1 MTNSLRKLAKDLK
14 AFAKRCKDFKY
25 TEKALFVFL
34 LCGIAGFADVATT
47 TDQAIQ
53 NKRQE
58 ISTSIGDMR
67 QEFRKVKAENN
78 KLVKNYN
85 LELIQL
91 MEQGDHVVKS
101 PWSSWQYGMN
111 YFYNDWTGTYKGR
124 GDKTPNVKY
133 KRNSEDKFGT
143 YTGGKYG
150 STTLNKK
157 VIEPISAVPVDAAVK
172 PKIPT
177 IKTVGSAE
185 APTIVTPTLNIQV
198 SAVNPSSTMVPSITK
213 PKVSVPPVEM
223 KSVKGFTLVFPN
235 SLDNGTSGRKIY
247 TDRSSNVT
255 VSGTDPYVHDAT
267 SSIHYI
273 SYYQFAGN
281 TVYTSAPA
289 TITMEGNATANNL
302 VTGSNNYYGGGS
314 RFAYV
319 DDVRRAHTTGTH
331 QYGSPSVAST
341 QFTLKNNAI
350 INLTGPAIA
359 GIVNEETSW
368 TDGFTTTTVKNT
380 GSISDEKEELTPNTK
395 YTGKLRKDIASAENH
410 DTDVRVNQQGKTGY
424 KVGIAQTTEESINY
438 TSQTYYELFNGS
450 AAASSIFDNF
460 NTDFVNKVVA
470 NPNIHY
476 DITTLDKKTTL
487 TNGTTLEKSLG
498 QNGVIHFSG
507 DYSTGIQVASVN
519 RPSNSIFNGMDGE
532 GPRSGT
538 YSNADSRSL
547 VRTDNKADGY
557 IQLDGAYSYG
567 MKLAGQALHVT
578 SGDNSA
584 KTDASYVTNNGL
596 ILISGSHDTGITS
609 GYKNDGSMFFTGS
622 NPRGS
627 SAGIAKLKEAKWS
640 SENTIFNNG
649 KIYVGGYNNSGILL
663 ESIFNDKVT
672 NTNTGDITI
681 DQAYNLFNNPNSSI
695 TYSNAVARNNA
706 GIRVQSY
713 ESESNNDKALGN
725 PEGIN
730 KGIINIKNGTDNV
743 GIYVLDEEGT
753 IHDANGKELIGNN
766 TGKIY
771 ITGGD
776 NIGMMA
782 QDKSGTNN
790 FKTIIKNSNLISV
803 AGNGSI
809 GMYTADKDSYAEQ
822 NDGSIKA
829 YKNNIGV
836 VNLGHFDFKKG
847 TISADGINSVG
858 VYSKTATSNTT
869 LGSGTLGDTTLTVTN
884 GGVGLYADD
893 SSTQKLSGLTA
904 NVSGSSTAGSIL
916 FYNLPL
922 TIGGTAGKFDVS
934 NNPGKATIG
943 DHSFTFYTTNN
954 IFASGSSAF
963 ATFLNDWKGA
973 TTGTGLDLTM
983 NTGSSLLLTDVSDAT
998 TGANIIQFSNIVP
1011 PITGSTLNNAISQ
1024 TVATINSNSVP
1035 DYYYVT
1041 LKGADVKVN
1050 EPNYD
1055 LSDIDN
1061 KLNRV
1066 SIYDSDI
1073 TVDSST
1079 TIQDGAAPNVAN
1091 STNLVRQK
1099 YILGVNNGK
1108 TLTNNG
1114 TITLNSTSLA
1124 SNELKVLVAMGK
1136 KAGGTKASEAINN
1149 GTITSKITKGIAI
1162 YASDGAKGTNNL
1174 NKSITMDGNSAF
1186 GMVGS
1191 NANTTNEGD
1200 ITVNGTS
1207 ATGMYSTEDV
1217 ATPPITPTTIAINKG
1232 TITTTGAKNIGMVAK
1247 NSNITNDT
1255 TGIIKLNNSTEN
1267 VGMYSQGPKGTI
1279 TNNGKIEG
1287 IDKTIGIYGNTETK
1301 LGNASSITV
1310 GDSGVGVYSSTGEI
1324 TVNSGAKVQ
1333 LIKGGVTGTAPAD
1346 GATGVF
1352 VENKGSAGSV
1362 NVDVYN
1368 LIEGPLGKKS
1378 YGYYFKNVHSLT
1390 YTNTNGSSPITL
1402 DDGAIFIYSDATG
1415 GSGIENKQDL
1425 TSAGN
1430 GVIGIY
1436 QEGGTIN
1443 NDGKLLFNTGTKNTA
1458 IYTKTGTATNR
1469 LAGTIEVGATNFGMV
1484 TKTGNL
1490 INDGTIKI
1498 TASKGTGIYSESTN
1512 TNAVTNNNLIT
1523 ATGVTDA
1530 VGIYGKTVTN
1540 ETNGTITMGD
1550 DSIGIYSNGGDVK
1563 NFGNLT
1569 VGANKSIGV
1578 LTVGTGQT
1586 VSFDGNITIGN
1597 DSFGLVNQGSGNH
1610 IISIASNTTLGTDSV
1625 FIYQNDST
1633 GRVENYTTL
1642 ISSGDRNYGLYGNGT
1657 LINDGVINFSTGNGN
1672 VGMYATT
1679 GGIGQNYGNIK
1690 VGPSNTAT
1698 KEYGVGMATGY
1709 YDDNPASPTYGQT
1722 SNQGTIENYGTI
1734 EVSQPNSIGMYAVGT
1749 GSKAVNYNT
1758 IDLSGDNTIGMYIDR
1773 GATGINWGT
1782 IKTTVNGL
1790 KSVKG
1795 IYVANGSYIKNYGTI
1810 AISAT
1815 DLKSAGIW
1823 TDSSSYP
1830 NVEDTAT
1837 GLNPLPGGTNQT
1849 GTSTPALKVVTPDDM
1864 KEMGGTTIKVPPRM
1878 TPATVTDA
1886 QGNVIPIIKVD
1897 TDIPTA
1903 APTTA
1908 IVTAPSGITSINLAT
1923 SNFLNF
1929 PSASE
1934 ASSLGMYV
1942 DTSGV
1947 NYTNPIQGLSNL
1959 TGLTDINLFF
1969 GTEASRYTTARAIE
1983 VGDNIL
1989 KPYNDAL
1996 SGVVTAGTTLNVTA
2010 ASLTWMAQPTK
2021 NAATGLLDKV
2031 YLVKVPYTMFANKND
2046 TQTFNF
2052 LTGLEQKYGQEGLG
2066 TREKAAFDKISNLSG
2081 GKGHILAQAFDEMKG
2096 HQYSNIQQRMFET
2109 GSVLSK
2115 EFDYLQDEWR
2125 NPSKNS
2131 NKIKV
2136 FGQRGEFKTDTA
2148 GVVDYTNNAYGVAYV
2163 HENEKIKL
2171 GNKSG
2176 WYAGSVYNKFKFKD
2190 IGKSQEE
2197 QTMIKAGVF
2206 KTMSPKKDYNG
2217 SLTWKIAGEAFA
2229 GRGDM
2234 KRRYWIVDE
2243 VFEAK
2248 GKYTTYG
2255 IALKNEIGKEF
2266 RTSENTSI
2274 RPYGALNLEYG
2285 KYSDFRETGPMALK
2299 VKGNDYFSAKP
2310 EAGISFNYK
2319 QDLGVRSKLTAS
2331 LTAAYENELG
2341 ELYDVQNKAKLKG
2354 TKAPYYKLRGDKEN
2368 HRGNGKFDLN
2378 FGWDNTRFGVTVN
2391 AGYDTTGENFR
2402 GGIGFRAI
2410 Y

>member
-58 ISTSIGDMR
+58 ISTSIGDIR
-67 QEFRKVKAENN
+67 QEFKKVKTENN

-198 SAVNPSSTMVPSITK
+198 SAVNPSSTTVPSIT
-213 PKVSVPPVEM
+213 PPNVNIPSVIMKPVE
-223 KSVKGFTLVFPN
+223 GFTLVFPN
-235 SLDNGTSGRKIY
+235 SGSFSNTYNVNTSQSVNV
-247 TDRSSNVT
+247 SSGSKGVAGA
-255 VSGTDPYVHDAT
+255 SP
-267 SSIHYI
+267 IQYI
-273 SYYQFAGN
+273 SHYYFYG
-281 TVYTSAPA
+281 SAA
-289 TITMEGNATANNL
+289 SKSTGDTTITMTGVANGNNTYTDPSGNKKF
-302 VTGSNNYYGGGS
+302 YGGGS

-319 DDVRRAHTTGTH
+319 DDVRNAD
-331 QYGSPSVAST
+331 GSKRQTSPGNGNRVT
-341 QFTLKNNAI
+341 FTLLNNAD

-359 GIVNEETSW
+359 GIVNEETSY
-368 TDGFTTTTVKNT
+368 TDGDTTTNITNS
-380 GSISDEKEELTPNTK
+380 GSINDERENLTPGDS
-395 YTGKLRKDIASAENH
+395 YTGRLRADIDHAELS
-410 DTDVRVNQQGKTGY
+410 DKTITVNSKGKAGY
-424 KVGIAQTTEESINY
+424 KVGIAQTTEETIDYNAG
-438 TSQTYYELFNGS
+438 TYYELFNGS
-450 AAASSIFDNF
+450 NGGSSTFFDAFDTYLRNAINNVNNAPNF
-460 NTDFVNKVVA
+460 SVATSGKNT
-470 NPNIHY
+470 NIAGSTFSS
-476 DITTLDKKTTL
+476 D
-487 TNGTTLEKSLG
+487 
-498 QNGVIHFSG
+498 GVIHFSG
-507 DYSTGIQVASVN
+507 DYSTGIQVASAL
-519 RPSNSIFNGMDGE
+519 I
-532 GPRSGT
+532 PRAFEVSPT
-538 YSNADSRSL
+538 LYSNTDSRSL
-547 VRTDNKADGY
+547 VRADNKENGY
-557 IQLDGAYSYG
+557 IQLDGSHSYG
-567 MKLAGQALHVT
+567 MKLAGVAIHVNDSDYSQKNAST
-578 SGDNSA
+578 
-584 KTDASYVTNNGL
+584 TLASYMANNGL
-596 ILISGSHDTGITS
+596 ILISGSYDTA
-609 GYKNDGSMFFTGS
+609 KN
-622 NPRGS
+622 GS
-627 SAGIAKLKEAKWS
+627 SAGMVKLKEAKWDS
-640 SENTIFNNG
+640 LKTIFNNG
-649 KIYVGGYNNSGILL
+649 KIYVAGNNNSGILL
-663 ESIFNDKVT
+663 ESIYKDTVT
-672 NTNTGDITI
+672 NNGTITV
-681 DQAYNLFNNPNSSI
+681 DKAYNLFNNLDN
-695 TYSNAVARNNA
+695 TVYSNAVATSNA
-706 GIRVQSY
+706 GIRIQSFATT
-713 ESESNNDKALGN
+713 DAATGN
-725 PEGIN
+725 LVGVN
-730 KGIINIKNGTDNV
+730 KGTINLNNGSGNV
-743 GIYVLDEEGT
+743 GIYALDVENATNNIMGT
-753 IHDANGKELIGNN
+753 NHYEILGEN
-766 TGKIY
+766 TTRGI
-771 ITGGD
+771 INVAGT
-776 NIGMMA
+776 NVGMMA
-782 QDKSGTNN
+782 QDKSGTVTNY
-790 FKTIIKNSNLISV
+790 KTIIRNSGRINVNGTNSV
-803 AGNGSI
+803 

-822 NDGSIKA
+822 LNGAVITAKS
-829 YKNNIGV
+829 KNVGV
-836 VNLGHFDFKKG
+836 VNNGKFNFATG
-847 TISADGINSVG
+847 GIINANGESSVG
-858 VYSKTATSNTT
+858 VYSANGTDSTTT
-869 LGSGTLGDTTLTVTN
+869 LSGTLNVSN
-884 GGVGLYADD
+884 GGVGLYANEG
-893 SSTQKLSGLTA
+893 STQKLIGLTA
-904 NVSGSSTAGSIL
+904 DVSGTASAGSIL
-916 FYNLPL
+916 FYNLPK
-922 TIGGTAGKFDVS
+922 TGTNKGFFDLS
-934 NNPGKATIG
+934 DTNPGTATIG
-943 DHSFTFYTTNN
+943 ANSFAFYTKEN
-954 IFASGSSAF
+954 IFTSPTAI
-963 ATFLNDWKGA
+963 ATFLNDWKNPV
-973 TTGTGLDLTM
+973 TGTGNGIALTM
-983 NTGSSLLLTDVSDAT
+983 NTGSSLLLADVSSALSQDVAFTNITSPVVSGVLKNQNNEKVATVSGSDYRYLTIKGANVKIDENIDLSDAT
-998 TGANIIQFSNIVP
+998 
-1011 PITGSTLNNAISQ
+1011 
-1024 TVATINSNSVP
+1024 
-1035 DYYYVT
+1035 
-1041 LKGADVKVN
+1041 
-1050 EPNYD
+1050 
-1055 LSDIDN
+1055 N
-1061 KLNRV
+1061 KLNKV
-1066 SIYDSDI
+1066 AIYDSNI
-1073 TVDSST
+1073 TVDT
-1079 TIQDGAAPNVAN
+1079 GKTIQDGTTPNVSV
-1091 STNLVRQK
+1091 STNLIGQG
-1099 YILGVNNGK
+1099 YILGVNNGR
-1108 TLTNNG
+1108 TLTNKG
-1114 TITLNSTSLA
+1114 TIKLNSITPNA
-1124 SNELKVLVAMGK
+1124 LKVLVAVGK
-1136 KAGGTKASEAINN
+1136 NATGTVSEAVND
-1149 GTITSKITKGIAI
+1149 GTITSKITEGIAI
-1162 YASDGAKGTNNL
+1162 YASDGAKGTNNSG
-1174 NKSITMDGNSAF
+1174 KSITMDGDSAF

-1191 NANTTNEGD
+1191 NADTTNEGD

-1217 ATPPITPTTIAINKG
+1217 ATPPITPTTIAINRG

-1247 NSNITNDT
+1247 DSNITNDTT

-1267 VGMYSQGPKGTI
+1267 VGMYSEGTKGTI

-1287 IDKTIGIYGNTETK
+1287 IDKTIGIYGNTKTV

-1310 GDSGVGVYSSTGEI
+1310 GDSGVGVYSSTGDI

-1352 VENKGSAGSV
+1352 VENNKTSAPTV
-1362 NVDVYN
+1362 TLDAKD
-1368 LIEGPLGKKS
+1368 LIQGGLGKKS
-1378 YGYYFKNVHSLT
+1378 YGYYFKGVNNLD
-1390 YTNTNGSSPITL
+1390 YKNTNGSSPITL

-1415 GSGIENKQDL
+1415 GNGIENKQDL

-1436 QEGGTIN
+1436 QEGGIIN

-1458 IYTKTGTATNR
+1458 IYTKSGTATNR
-1469 LAGTIEVGATNFGMV
+1469 SAGTIEVGATNFGMV

-1490 INDGTIKI
+1490 INNGTIKI

-1795 IYVANGSYIKNYGTI
+1795 IYVANGSYVKNYGTI

-1996 SGVVTAGTTLNVTA
+1996 SGVVTAGTTLNVTS

-2081 GKGHILAQAFDEMKG
+2081 GEGHILAQAFDEMKG
-2096 HQYSNIQQRMFET
+2096 HQYSNIQQRTKET
-2109 GSVLSK
+2109 GDILSQ
-2115 EFDYLQDEWR
+2115 EVNYLQDEWR
-2125 NPSKNS
+2125 NPTKDN
-2131 NKIKV
+2131 NKIKM
-2136 FGQRGEFKTDTA
+2136 FGHRGEYNTDTA
-2148 GVVDYTNNAYGVAYV
+2148 GVVDYTDNAYGVAYV
-2163 HENEKIKL
+2163 HENETVKL
-2171 GNKSG
+2171 GRKSG
-2176 WYAGSVYNKFKFKD
+2176 WYAGAVTNRFEFKD
-2190 IGKSQEE
+2190 LGKSKET
-2197 QTMIKAGVF
+2197 QTMIKAGLF
-2206 KTMSPKKDYNG
+2206 KTVSPYNDHNG
-2217 SLTWKIAGEAFA
+2217 SLTWTIAGEAFA
-2229 GRGDM
+2229 GVNNM
-2234 KRRYWIVDE
+2234 TRRYWIVDDT
-2243 VFEAK
+2243 FEAK
-2248 GKYTTYG
+2248 SDYTTYG
-2255 IALKNEIGKEF
+2255 VALKNEIGKDF
-2266 RTSENTSI
+2266 RTSERTSI

-2285 KYSDFRETGPMALK
+2285 RYSNIKEDGPMALE
-2299 VKGNDYFSAKP
+2299 VKGNDYFSIQP
-2310 EAGISFNYK
+2310 ELGVAFNYS
-2319 QDLGVRSKLTAS
+2319 QPVGVKSHFKAS
-2331 LTAAYENELG
+2331 LTAAYTNELG
-2341 ELYDVQNKAKLKG
+2341 EVNDVRNKARLKG
-2354 TKAPYYKLRGDKEN
+2354 TTADYYELRGDKED
-2368 HRGNGKFDLN
+2368 RKGNGKFDLN
-2378 FGWDNTRFGVTVN
+2378 IGFDNTRFGVTVN
-2391 AGYDTTGENFR
+2391 AGYDTKGENIR

>member
-58 ISTSIGDMR
+58 ISTSIGDIR
-67 QEFRKVKAENN
+67 QEFKKVKTENN

-185 APTIVTPTLNIQV
+185 APTIVTPSLNIQV
-198 SAVNPSSTMVPSITK
+198 SAVNPSSTEVPSIT
-213 PKVSVPPVEM
+213 PPSVTIPTVNM
-223 KSVKGFTLVFPN
+223 QSITGFTLVFPN
-235 SLDNGTSGRKIY
+235 SGDILPVKHQINGSYDVSVNNSRRYLSAESDN
-247 TDRSSNVT
+247 
-255 VSGTDPYVHDAT
+255 A
-267 SSIHYI
+267 
-273 SYYQFAGN
+273 
-281 TVYTSAPA
+281 APA
-289 TITMEGNATANNL
+289 IIEYSMFHEFGGNYSPISKDETITMSGVTEADNTYTDGSGNKMFY
-302 VTGSNNYYGGGS
+302 SGGS

-319 DDVRRAHTTGTH
+319 DDVRN
-331 QYGSPSVAST
+331 SKPNIK
-341 QFTLKNNAI
+341 FTLKNNAI
-350 INLTGPAIA
+350 IKLVGPAIA
-359 GIVNEETSW
+359 GIVNEETSY
-368 TDGFTTTTVKNT
+368 TDGKVTTNITNT
-380 GSISDEKEELTPNTK
+380 GSISDESERLNTGDT
-395 YTGKLRKDIASAENH
+395 YRGTLREDIDHAESSETSVTVDSH
-410 DTDVRVNQQGKTGY
+410 GKTGY
-424 KVGIAQTTEESINY
+424 KVGLAQTTEESVDH
-438 TSQTYYELFNGS
+438 SRGVYYELFNGDND
-450 AAASSIFDNF
+450 SSTLFNNF
-460 NTDFVNKVVA
+460 NTILGGVVNSPTLSSIKTGERDT
-470 NPNIHY
+470 
-476 DITTLDKKTTL
+476 DIS
-487 TNGTTLEKSLG
+487 GTSVSQE
-498 QNGVIHFSG
+498 GVIHFSG
-507 DYSTGIQVASVN
+507 QRSTGIQVASALRRGN
-519 RPSNSIFNGMDGE
+519 PLKTE
-532 GPRSGT
+532 
-538 YSNADSRSL
+538 RSL
-547 VRTDNKADGY
+547 VRAANKGNGY

-567 MKLAGQALHVT
+567 LKLE
-578 SGDNSA
+578 GDPLYVDSNDYAA
-584 KTDASYVTNNGL
+584 KTASYMANNGL
-596 ILISGSHDTGITS
+596 ILISGSHDDSKI
-609 GYKNDGSMFFTGS
+609 
-622 NPRGS
+622 GS
-627 SAGIAKLKEAKWS
+627 SAGIAKLQKAKWS
-640 SENTIFNNG
+640 SEKTIFNNG
-649 KIYVGGYNNSGILL
+649 KIYVAGNNNSGILL
-663 ESIFNDKVT
+663 ESIYKDTVT
-672 NTNTGDITI
+672 NNGDITI
-681 DQAYNLFNNPNSSI
+681 DRAYNLFDKRDHSYAHAYATS
-695 TYSNAVARNNA
+695 NA
-706 GIRVQSY
+706 GIRIQSFKTADLATGDLVGV
-713 ESESNNDKALGN
+713 NNRT
-725 PEGIN
+725 IN
-730 KGIINIKNGTDNV
+730 LNNGSGNV
-743 GIYVLDEEGT
+743 GIYALDVVNTDNIVGINNYKILGENASGGT
-753 IHDANGKELIGNN
+753 INV
-766 TGKIY
+766 
-771 ITGGD
+771 GGT
-776 NIGMMA
+776 NVGMMA
-782 QDKSGTNN
+782 EDKSGTVTNY
-790 FKTIIKNSNLISV
+790 KTIIRNNGKINVNGTSSV
-803 AGNGSI
+803 

-822 NDGSIKA
+822 LNGAVITAKS
-829 YKNNIGV
+829 KNVGV
-836 VNLGHFDFKKG
+836 VNNGKFNFATG
-847 TISADGINSVG
+847 GIINADGESSVG
-858 VYSKTATSNTT
+858 VYSANGTDSTTT
-869 LGSGTLGDTTLTVTN
+869 LSGTLNVLN
-884 GGVGLYADD
+884 GGVGLYANEG
-893 SSTQKLSGLTA
+893 STQKLIGLTA
-904 NVSGSSTAGSIL
+904 DVSGTASAGSIL
-916 FYNLPL
+916 FYNLPK
-922 TIGGTAGKFDVS
+922 TGTNKGFFDLS
-934 NNPGKATIG
+934 DTNPGTATIG
-943 DHSFTFYTTNN
+943 ANSFAFYTTNN
-954 IFASGSSAF
+954 IFASGSNAF
-963 ATFLNDWKGA
+963 ATFLNDWKGT

-983 NTGSSLLLTDVSDAT
+983 KTGSSLLLTDVSTAT
-998 TGANIIQFSNIVP
+998 GTGRTIQFTHITP
-1011 PITGSTLNNAISQ
+1011 PIAPGTSTLKNAQSTPE
-1024 TVATINSNSVP
+1024 TVATLNSASG
-1035 DYYYVT
+1035 DYFYVT
-1041 LKGADVKVN
+1041 LKGADVKID
-1050 EPNYD
+1050 EDID
-1055 LSDIDN
+1055 LSVGTN
-1061 KLNRV
+1061 KLNKV

-1073 TVDSST
+1073 TVENGK
-1079 TIQDGAAPNVAN
+1079 TIQDGTSPNVSA
-1091 STNLVRQK
+1091 SGNLISQG
-1099 YILGVNNGK
+1099 YILGVNNGR

-1114 TITLNSTSLA
+1114 TITLNSTTPD
-1124 SNELKVLVAMGK
+1124 EIKVLVAMGK

-1149 GTITSKITKGIAI
+1149 GTITSKINKGIAI
-1162 YASDGAKGTNNL
+1162 YASDGAEGTNNSG
-1174 NKSITMDGNSAF
+1174 KSITMDGDSAF

-1191 NANTTNEGD
+1191 NANTTNEGN

-1217 ATPPITPTTIAINKG
+1217 ATPPITPTTIAINRG

-1247 NSNITNDT
+1247 DSNITNDTT

-1267 VGMYSQGPKGTI
+1267 VGMYSEGTKGTI

-1287 IDKTIGIYGNTETK
+1287 IDKTIGIYGNTKTE
-1301 LGNASSITV
+1301 LGTASSITV
-1310 GDSGVGVYSSTGEI
+1310 GDSGVGVYSSTGDI
-1324 TVNSGAKVQ
+1324 TVNLGAKVQ

-1352 VENKGSAGSV
+1352 VENNKTSAPTV
-1362 NVDVYN
+1362 TLDAKN
-1368 LIEGPLGKKS
+1368 LVQGGLGKKS
-1378 YGYYFKNVHSLT
+1378 YGYYFKGVNNLD
-1390 YTNTNGSSPITL
+1390 YKNTNGSSPITL
-1402 DDGAIFIYSDATG
+1402 DDGAIFIYSDAIG
-1415 GSGIENKQDL
+1415 GNGIENKQDL

-1490 INDGTIKI
+1490 INNGTIKI

-1540 ETNGTITMGD
+1540 NASGKITMGD
-1550 DSIGIYSNGGDVK
+1550 DSIAIYSNGGDVTS
-1563 NFGNLT
+1563 NGDIT
-1569 VGANKSIGV
+1569 VGTNKSIGI
-1578 LTVGTGQT
+1578 LTVGTNQT
-1586 VSFDGNITIGN
+1586 ATLNGNVTIGN
-1597 DSFGLVNQGSGNH
+1597 DSFGLVNTGINNT
-1610 IISIASNTTLGTDSV
+1610 IISNASNTTLGTDAV
-1625 FIYQNDST
+1625 FIYQNDNAGHVSNLT
-1633 GRVENYTTL
+1633 PLT
-1642 ISSGDRNYGLYGNGT
+1642 SAGDRNYGLYGNGT

-1672 VGMYATT
+1672 VGIYST
-1679 GGIGQNYGNIK
+1679 GGIAKNNNLIK

-1709 YDDNPASPTYGQT
+1709 YDDNSASPTYGQT

-1734 EVSQPNSIGMYAVGT
+1734 EVRQPNSIGMYAVGT

-1795 IYVANGSYIKNYGTI
+1795 IYVANGSYVKNYGTI

-1830 NVEDTAT
+1830 NVEDNAT

-1996 SGVVTAGTTLNVTA
+1996 SGVVTAGTTLNVTS

-2031 YLVKVPYTMFANKND
+2031 YLVKIPYTMFANKND

-2066 TREKAAFDKISNLSG
+2066 TREKAVFDKISNLSG
-2081 GKGHILAQAFDEMKG
+2081 GEGHILAQAFDEMKG
-2096 HQYSNIQQRMFET
+2096 HQYSNIQQRTKET
-2109 GSVLSK
+2109 GDILSQ
-2115 EFDYLQDEWR
+2115 EFNYLQDEWR
-2125 NPSKNS
+2125 NPTKDN
-2131 NKIKV
+2131 NKIKM
-2136 FGQRGEFKTDTA
+2136 FGHRGEYNTDTA
-2148 GVVDYTNNAYGVAYV
+2148 GVVDYTDNAYGVAYV
-2163 HENEKIKL
+2163 HENETVKL
-2171 GNKSG
+2171 GRKSG
-2176 WYAGSVYNKFKFKD
+2176 WYAGAVTNRFEFKD
-2190 IGKSQEE
+2190 LGKSKET
-2197 QTMIKAGVF
+2197 QTMIKAGLF
-2206 KTMSPKKDYNG
+2206 KTVSPYNDHNG
-2217 SLTWKIAGEAFA
+2217 SLTWTIAGEAFA
-2229 GRGDM
+2229 GVNNM
-2234 KRRYWIVDE
+2234 TRRYWIVDDT
-2243 VFEAK
+2243 FEAK
-2248 GKYTTYG
+2248 SDYTTYG
-2255 IALKNEIGKEF
+2255 VALKNEIGKDF
-2266 RTSENTSI
+2266 RTSERTSI

-2285 KYSDFRETGPMALK
+2285 RYSNIKEDGPMALE
-2299 VKGNDYFSAKP
+2299 VKGNDYFSVQP
-2310 EAGISFNYK
+2310 ELGVAFNYS
-2319 QDLGVRSKLTAS
+2319 QPVGVKSHFKAS
-2331 LTAAYENELG
+2331 LTAAYTNELG
-2341 ELYDVQNKAKLKG
+2341 EVNDVRNKARLKG
-2354 TKAPYYKLRGDKEN
+2354 TTADYYELRGDKED
-2368 HRGNGKFDLN
+2368 RKGNGKFDLN
-2378 FGWDNTRFGVTVN
+2378 IGFDNTRFGVTVN
-2391 AGYDTTGENFR
+2391 AGYDTKGENIR

>member
-58 ISTSIGDMR
+58 ISTSIGDIR

-198 SAVNPSSTMVPSITK
+198 SAVNPSSTTVPSITP
-213 PKVSVPPVEM
+213 PKVNIPSVSMNPV
-223 KSVKGFTLVFPN
+223 SGFTLVFPN
-235 SLDNGTSGRKIY
+235 SGELSTKHGTNENKTVSIDNATRQDY
-247 TDRSSNVT
+247 NTRNSSNI
-255 VSGTDPYVHDAT
+255 GAN
-267 SSIHYI
+267 YI
-273 SYYQFAGN
+273 SYYQIAGN
-281 TVYTSAPA
+281 GFTSQKTPVKVIMIGSKEADN
-289 TITMEGNATANNL
+289 ISG
-302 VTGSNNYYGGGS
+302 TGTYYGGGS

-319 DDVRRAHTTGTH
+319 DDVRRDTTKI
-331 QYGSPSVAST
+331 SSLK
-341 QFTLKNNAI
+341 FTLENQANISLK
-350 INLTGPAIA
+350 GPAIA
-359 GIVNEETSW
+359 GIVNEETSY
-368 TDGFTTTTVKNT
+368 TDGNIVTNITNMGSINDDTESLT
-380 GSISDEKEELTPNTK
+380 GS
-395 YTGKLRKDIASAENH
+395 YTGNLRNSIGDNAGTPTPITANNYNKI
-410 DTDVRVNQQGKTGY
+410 GY
-424 KVGIAQTTEESINY
+424 KVGIAQTTEETINHISG
-438 TSQTYYELFNGS
+438 TSYELFNGS
-450 AAASSIFDNF
+450 EAGTSTFI
-460 NTDFVNKVVA
+460 TDFDTKLQAAIIAKPNSHFSVN
-470 NPNIHY
+470 
-476 DITTLDKKTTL
+476 TLGKNTAIDG
-487 TNGTTLEKSLG
+487 NNAAQSG
-498 QNGVIHFSG
+498 GVIHFSG
-507 DYSTGIQVASVN
+507 DYSTGIQVASAKIPVV
-519 RPSNSIFNGMDGE
+519 SNSW
-532 GPRSGT
+532 PAGT
-538 YSNADSRSL
+538 PTTWSDNNSRSL
-547 VRTDNKADGY
+547 VRADNKADGY
-557 IQLDGAYSYG
+557 MQLDGAYSYG
-567 MKLAGQALHVT
+567 MKLAGVALYVQ
-578 SGDNSA
+578 DNDWDFK
-584 KTDASYVTNNGL
+584 KTQTTVGNIDSYMANNGL
-596 ILISGSHDTGITS
+596 ILISGSYDTAKS
-609 GYKNDGSMFFTGS
+609 
-622 NPRGS
+622 GS
-627 SAGIAKLKEAKWS
+627 SAGMVKLKEAKWDS
-640 SENTIFNNG
+640 LKTIFNNG
-649 KIYVGGYNNSGILL
+649 KIYVAGNNNSGILL
-663 ESIFNDKVT
+663 ESIYKDTVT
-672 NTNTGDITI
+672 NNGTITV
-681 DQAYNLFNNPNSSI
+681 DKAYNLFNNPNN
-695 TYSNAVARNNA
+695 TVNYSNAVATSNA
-706 GIRVQSY
+706 GIRIQSF
-713 ESESNNDKALGN
+713 ETTDTATGN
-725 PEGIN
+725 LVGVN
-730 KGIINIKNGTDNV
+730 KGIINLNNGSGNV
-743 GIYVLDEEGT
+743 GIYALDEENTHDIVGTNNYEILGENASGGT
-753 IHDANGKELIGNN
+753 INVSGTNV
-766 TGKIY
+766 
-771 ITGGD
+771 
-776 NIGMMA
+776 GMMA
-782 QDKSGTNN
+782 EDKSGTVTN
-790 FKTIIKNSNLISV
+790 FKTVIKNSGNINVSGSGSV
-803 AGNGSI
+803 
-809 GMYTADKDSYAEQ
+809 GMFTANKDSFAEQ
-822 NDGSIKA
+822 NGGTITA
-829 YKNNIGV
+829 YSG
-836 VNLGHFDFKKG
+836 NLGVINKGVFNFNGG
-847 TISADGINSVG
+847 TITANGASAVG
-858 VYSKTATSNTT
+858 VYSANGTNSTTTIGNGTS
-869 LGSGTLGDTTLTVTN
+869 GSTKLKVKN
-884 GGVGLYADD
+884 GGVGLYADAG
-893 SSTQKLSGLTA
+893 STQTLKEMDA
-904 NVSGSSTAGSIL
+904 EVEGSDEAGSIL
-916 FYNLPL
+916 FYNLPSQ
-922 TIGGTAGKFDVS
+922 TGVNKGKFDVS
-934 NNPGKATIG
+934 NNPGKALLK
-943 DHSFTFYTTNN
+943 DHSFAFYTTNN
-954 IFASGSSAF
+954 IFTSGSNAF
-963 ATFLNDWKGA
+963 ATFLNDWKGT

-983 NTGSSLLLTDVSDAT
+983 QTGSSLLLTDVSNAT
-998 TGANIIQFSNIVP
+998 GGNTIQFSDIVP
-1011 PITGSTLNNAISQ
+1011 PITGSTLKNAAPTGDQ
-1024 TVATINSNSVP
+1024 TVATISGVP

-1055 LSDIDN
+1055 LSDINN

-1079 TIQDGAAPNVAN
+1079 TIQDGTTPNVEN

-1108 TLTNNG
+1108 KLTNNG
-1114 TITLNSTSLA
+1114 TITLNSTSSA
-1124 SNELKVLVAMGK
+1124 SDELKVLVAMGK
-1136 KAGGTKASEAINN
+1136 EAGGTTASKAIND
-1149 GTITSKITKGIAI
+1149 GTITSKIKKGIAI
-1162 YASDGAKGTNNL
+1162 YASDGAEGTNKS
-1174 NKSITMDGNSAF
+1174 NKSITMDGDSAF

-1191 NANTTNEGD
+1191 NADTTNEGN
-1200 ITVNGTS
+1200 ITVNGKS
-1207 ATGMYSTEDV
+1207 ATGMYSTEPSTV
-1217 ATPPITPTTIAINKG
+1217 TNPAKIAINRG
-1232 TITTTGAKNIGMVAK
+1232 TITTTGDKNIGMVAK

-1255 TGIIKLNNSTEN
+1255 NGTIKLNNSTEN
-1267 VGMYSQGPKGTI
+1267 VGMYSEEGTKGTI

-1287 IDKTIGIYGNTETK
+1287 IDKTIGIYGNTDTV
-1301 LGNASSITV
+1301 LGIASSITV

-1324 TVNSGAKVQ
+1324 TVNSGAKIK
-1333 LIKGGVTGTAPAD
+1333 LLKGGTGTTPAD

-1362 NVDVYN
+1362 NINVHN

-1378 YGYYFKNVHSLT
+1378 YGYYFKGVHNLD

-1415 GSGIENKQDL
+1415 GNGIENKQDL

-1458 IYTKTGTATNR
+1458 IYTKAGTAINR
-1469 LAGTIEVGATNFGMV
+1469 SAGTIEVGATNFGMV

-1490 INDGTIKI
+1490 INNGTIKI

-2031 YLVKVPYTMFANKND
+2031 YLVKIPYTMFANKND

-2081 GKGHILAQAFDEMKG
+2081 GEGHILAQAFDEMKG
-2096 HQYSNIQQRMFET
+2096 HQYSNIQQRTKET
-2109 GSVLSK
+2109 GDILSQ
-2115 EFDYLQDEWR
+2115 EFNYLQDEWR
-2125 NPSKNS
+2125 NPTKDN
-2131 NKIKV
+2131 NKIKM
-2136 FGQRGEFKTDTA
+2136 FGHRGEYNTDTA
-2148 GVVDYTNNAYGVAYV
+2148 GVVDYTDNAYGVAYV
-2163 HENEKIKL
+2163 HENETVKL
-2171 GNKSG
+2171 GRKSG
-2176 WYAGSVYNKFKFKD
+2176 WYAGAVTNRFEFKD
-2190 IGKSQEE
+2190 LGKSRET
-2197 QTMIKAGVF
+2197 QTMIKAGLF
-2206 KTMSPKKDYNG
+2206 KTVSPYNDHNG
-2217 SLTWKIAGEAFA
+2217 SLTWTIAGEAFA
-2229 GRGDM
+2229 GVNNM
-2234 KRRYWIVDE
+2234 TRRYWIVDDT
-2243 VFEAK
+2243 FEAK
-2248 GKYTTYG
+2248 SDYATYG
-2255 IALKNEIGKEF
+2255 VALKNEIGKDF
-2266 RTSENTSI
+2266 RTSERTSI

-2285 KYSDFRETGPMALK
+2285 RYSNIKEDGPMALE
-2299 VKGNDYFSAKP
+2299 VKGNDYFSVQP
-2310 EAGISFNYK
+2310 ELGVAFNYS
-2319 QDLGVRSKLTAS
+2319 QPVGVKSHFKAS
-2331 LTAAYENELG
+2331 LTAAYTNELG
-2341 ELYDVQNKAKLKG
+2341 EVNDVRNKAKLKG
-2354 TKAPYYKLRGDKEN
+2354 TTADYYELRGDKED
-2368 HRGNGKFDLN
+2368 RKGNGKFDLN
-2378 FGWDNTRFGVTVN
+2378 IGFDNTRFGVTVN
-2391 AGYDTTGENFR
+2391 AGYDTKGENIR

>member
-1 MTNSLRKLAKDLK
+1 M
-14 AFAKRCKDFKY
+14 
-25 TEKALFVFL
+25 
-34 LCGIAGFADVATT
+34 
-47 TDQAIQ
+47 
-53 NKRQE
+53 
-58 ISTSIGDMR
+58 
-67 QEFRKVKAENN
+67 
-78 KLVKNYN
+78 
-85 LELIQL
+85 
-91 MEQGDHVVKS
+91 
-101 PWSSWQYGMN
+101 
-111 YFYNDWTGTYKGR
+111 
-124 GDKTPNVKY
+124 
-133 KRNSEDKFGT
+133 
-143 YTGGKYG
+143 
-150 STTLNKK
+150 
-157 VIEPISAVPVDAAVK
+157 
-172 PKIPT
+172 
-177 IKTVGSAE
+177 
-185 APTIVTPTLNIQV
+185 
-198 SAVNPSSTMVPSITK
+198 
-213 PKVSVPPVEM
+213 
-223 KSVKGFTLVFPN
+223 
-235 SLDNGTSGRKIY
+235 
-247 TDRSSNVT
+247 
-255 VSGTDPYVHDAT
+255 
-267 SSIHYI
+267 
-273 SYYQFAGN
+273 
-281 TVYTSAPA
+281 
-289 TITMEGNATANNL
+289 
-302 VTGSNNYYGGGS
+302 
-314 RFAYV
+314 
-319 DDVRRAHTTGTH
+319 
-331 QYGSPSVAST
+331 
-341 QFTLKNNAI
+341 
-350 INLTGPAIA
+350 
-359 GIVNEETSW
+359 
-368 TDGFTTTTVKNT
+368 
-380 GSISDEKEELTPNTK
+380 
-395 YTGKLRKDIASAENH
+395 
-410 DTDVRVNQQGKTGY
+410 
-424 KVGIAQTTEESINY
+424 
-438 TSQTYYELFNGS
+438 
-450 AAASSIFDNF
+450 
-460 NTDFVNKVVA
+460 
-470 NPNIHY
+470 
-476 DITTLDKKTTL
+476 
-487 TNGTTLEKSLG
+487 
-498 QNGVIHFSG
+498 
-507 DYSTGIQVASVN
+507 
-519 RPSNSIFNGMDGE
+519 
-532 GPRSGT
+532 
-538 YSNADSRSL
+538 
-547 VRTDNKADGY
+547 
-557 IQLDGAYSYG
+557 
-567 MKLAGQALHVT
+567 
-578 SGDNSA
+578 
-584 KTDASYVTNNGL
+584 
-596 ILISGSHDTGITS
+596 
-609 GYKNDGSMFFTGS
+609 
-622 NPRGS
+622 
-627 SAGIAKLKEAKWS
+627 
-640 SENTIFNNG
+640 
-649 KIYVGGYNNSGILL
+649 
-663 ESIFNDKVT
+663 
-672 NTNTGDITI
+672 
-681 DQAYNLFNNPNSSI
+681 
-695 TYSNAVARNNA
+695 
-706 GIRVQSY
+706 
-713 ESESNNDKALGN
+713 
-725 PEGIN
+725 
-730 KGIINIKNGTDNV
+730 
-743 GIYVLDEEGT
+743 GIYVLDESGT

-922 TIGGTAGKFDVS
+922 TTGGTAGKFDVS
-934 NNPGKATIG
+934 NNPGKATID

-1162 YASDGAKGTNNL
+1162 YASDGAEGTNNSG
-1174 NKSITMDGNSAF
+1174 KSITMDGDDAF

-1191 NANTTNEGD
+1191 NADTTNEGD

-1207 ATGMYSTEDV
+1207 ATGMYSTEDM
-1217 ATPPITPTTIAINKG
+1217 ATPPITPTTIAINRG
-1232 TITTTGAKNIGMVAK
+1232 TITTTGDKNIGMVAK
-1247 NSNITNDT
+1247 NSNITNDTT

-1267 VGMYSQGPKGTI
+1267 VGMYSEGPKGTI

-1287 IDKTIGIYGNTETK
+1287 IDKTIGIYGNTKTV
-1301 LGNASSITV
+1301 LGTASSITV

-1324 TVNSGAKVQ
+1324 TVNPGAKVQ

-1352 VENKGSAGSV
+1352 VENNKTSAPTVTLDAKDLVQG
-1362 NVDVYN
+1362 
-1368 LIEGPLGKKS
+1368 GLGKKS
-1378 YGYYFKNVHSLT
+1378 YGYYFKGVNNLD
-1390 YTNTNGSSPITL
+1390 YKNKNGSSPITL

-1415 GSGIENKQDL
+1415 GNGIENKQDL

-1436 QEGGTIN
+1436 QEGGIIN

-1458 IYTKTGTATNR
+1458 IYTKTGTAKNR

-1540 ETNGTITMGD
+1540 ETKGTITMGD
-1550 DSIGIYSNGGDVK
+1550 GSIGIYSNGGDVK

-1633 GRVENYTTL
+1633 GRVENYTPLT
-1642 ISSGDRNYGLYGNGT
+1642 SAGDRNYGLYGNGT

-1795 IYVANGSYIKNYGTI
+1795 IYVANGSYVKNYGTI

-1934 ASSLGMYV
+1934 ATSMGMYV

-1959 TGLTDINLFF
+1959 AGLTDVNLFF

-2081 GKGHILAQAFDEMKG
+2081 GEGHILAQAFDEMKG
-2096 HQYSNIQQRMFET
+2096 HQYSNIQQRTKET
-2109 GSVLSK
+2109 GDILSQ
-2115 EFDYLQDEWR
+2115 EFNYLQDEWR
-2125 NPSKNS
+2125 NPTKDN
-2131 NKIKV
+2131 NKIKM
-2136 FGQRGEFKTDTA
+2136 FGHRGEYNTDTA
-2148 GVVDYTNNAYGVAYV
+2148 GVVDYTDNAYGVAYV
-2163 HENEKIKL
+2163 HENETVKL
-2171 GNKSG
+2171 GRKSG
-2176 WYAGSVYNKFKFKD
+2176 WYAGAVTNRFEFKD
-2190 IGKSQEE
+2190 LGKSKET
-2197 QTMIKAGVF
+2197 QTMIKAGLF
-2206 KTMSPKKDYNG
+2206 KTVSPYNDHNG
-2217 SLTWKIAGEAFA
+2217 SLTWTIAGEAFA
-2229 GRGDM
+2229 GVNNM
-2234 KRRYWIVDE
+2234 TRRYWIVDDT
-2243 VFEAK
+2243 FEAK
-2248 GKYTTYG
+2248 SDYTTYG
-2255 IALKNEIGKEF
+2255 VALKNEIGKDF
-2266 RTSENTSI
+2266 RTSERTSI

-2285 KYSDFRETGPMALK
+2285 RYSNIKEDGPMALE
-2299 VKGNDYFSAKP
+2299 VKGNDYFSVQP
-2310 EAGISFNYK
+2310 ELGVAFNYS
-2319 QDLGVRSKLTAS
+2319 QPVGVKSHFKAS
-2331 LTAAYENELG
+2331 LTAAYTNELG
-2341 ELYDVQNKAKLKG
+2341 EVNDVRNKARLKG
-2354 TKAPYYKLRGDKEN
+2354 TTADYYELRGDKED
-2368 HRGNGKFDLN
+2368 RKGNGKFDLN
-2378 FGWDNTRFGVTVN
+2378 IGFDNTRFGVTVN
-2391 AGYDTTGENFR
+2391 AGYDTKGENIR

>member
-58 ISTSIGDMR
+58 ISTSIGDIR
-67 QEFRKVKAENN
+67 QEFKKVKTENN

-124 GDKTPNVKY
+124 GDKTPNIKY

-198 SAVNPSSTMVPSITK
+198 SAVNPSSTEVPSIT
-213 PKVSVPPVEM
+213 PPSVTIPTVNM
-223 KSVKGFTLVFPN
+223 QSITGFTLVFPN
-235 SLDNGTSGRKIY
+235 SGDILPVKHQINGSYDVSVNNSRRYLSAESDN
-247 TDRSSNVT
+247 
-255 VSGTDPYVHDAT
+255 A
-267 SSIHYI
+267 
-273 SYYQFAGN
+273 
-281 TVYTSAPA
+281 APA
-289 TITMEGNATANNL
+289 IIEYSMFHEFGGNYSPISKDETITMSGVTEADNTYTDGSGNKMFY
-302 VTGSNNYYGGGS
+302 SGGS

-319 DDVRRAHTTGTH
+319 DDVRN
-331 QYGSPSVAST
+331 SKPNIK
-341 QFTLKNNAI
+341 FTLKNNAI
-350 INLTGPAIA
+350 IKLVGPAIA
-359 GIVNEETSW
+359 GIVNEETSY
-368 TDGFTTTTVKNT
+368 TDGKVTTNITNT
-380 GSISDEKEELTPNTK
+380 GSISDESERLNTGDT
-395 YTGKLRKDIASAENH
+395 YRGTLREDIDHAESSETSVTVDSH
-410 DTDVRVNQQGKTGY
+410 GKTGY
-424 KVGIAQTTEESINY
+424 KVGLAQTTEESVDH
-438 TSQTYYELFNGS
+438 SRGVYYELFNGDND
-450 AAASSIFDNF
+450 SSTLFNNF
-460 NTDFVNKVVA
+460 NTILGGVVNSPTLSSIKTGERDT
-470 NPNIHY
+470 
-476 DITTLDKKTTL
+476 DIS
-487 TNGTTLEKSLG
+487 GTSVSQE
-498 QNGVIHFSG
+498 GVIHFSG
-507 DYSTGIQVASVN
+507 QRSTGIQVASALRRGN
-519 RPSNSIFNGMDGE
+519 PLKTE
-532 GPRSGT
+532 
-538 YSNADSRSL
+538 RSL
-547 VRTDNKADGY
+547 VRAANKGNGY

-567 MKLAGQALHVT
+567 LKLE
-578 SGDNSA
+578 GDPLYVDSNDYAA
-584 KTDASYVTNNGL
+584 KTASYMANNGL
-596 ILISGSHDTGITS
+596 ILISGSHDDSKI
-609 GYKNDGSMFFTGS
+609 
-622 NPRGS
+622 GS
-627 SAGIAKLKEAKWS
+627 SAGIAKLQKAKWS
-640 SENTIFNNG
+640 SEKTIFNNG
-649 KIYVGGYNNSGILL
+649 KIYVAGNNNSGILL
-663 ESIFNDKVT
+663 ESIYKDTVT
-672 NTNTGDITI
+672 NNGDITI
-681 DQAYNLFNNPNSSI
+681 DRAYNLFDKRDHSYAHAYATS
-695 TYSNAVARNNA
+695 NA
-706 GIRVQSY
+706 GIRIQSFKTADLATGDLVGV
-713 ESESNNDKALGN
+713 NNRT
-725 PEGIN
+725 IN
-730 KGIINIKNGTDNV
+730 LNNGSGNV
-743 GIYVLDEEGT
+743 GIYALDVVNTDNIVGINNYKILGENASGGT
-753 IHDANGKELIGNN
+753 INV
-766 TGKIY
+766 
-771 ITGGD
+771 GGT
-776 NIGMMA
+776 NVGMMA
-782 QDKSGTNN
+782 EDKSGTVTNY
-790 FKTIIKNSNLISV
+790 KTIIRNNGKINVNGTSSV
-803 AGNGSI
+803 

-822 NDGSIKA
+822 LNGAVITAKS
-829 YKNNIGV
+829 KNVGV
-836 VNLGHFDFKKG
+836 VNNGKFNFATG
-847 TISADGINSVG
+847 GIINADGESSVG
-858 VYSKTATSNTT
+858 VYSANGTDSTTT
-869 LGSGTLGDTTLTVTN
+869 LSGTLNVLN
-884 GGVGLYADD
+884 GGVGLYANEG
-893 SSTQKLSGLTA
+893 STQKLIGLTA
-904 NVSGSSTAGSIL
+904 DVSGTASAGSIL
-916 FYNLPL
+916 FYNLPK
-922 TIGGTAGKFDVS
+922 TGTNKGFFDLS
-934 NNPGKATIG
+934 DTNPGTATIG
-943 DHSFTFYTTNN
+943 ANSFAFYTTNN
-954 IFASGSSAF
+954 IFASGSNAF
-963 ATFLNDWKGA
+963 ATFLNDWKGT

-983 NTGSSLLLTDVSDAT
+983 KTGSSLLLTDVSTAT
-998 TGANIIQFSNIVP
+998 GTGRTIRFTNITP
-1011 PITGSTLNNAISQ
+1011 PIAPGTSTLKNAQSTPE
-1024 TVATINSNSVP
+1024 TVATLNSASG
-1035 DYYYVT
+1035 DYFYVT
-1041 LKGADVKVN
+1041 LKGADVKID
-1050 EPNYD
+1050 EDID
-1055 LSDIDN
+1055 LSVGTN
-1061 KLNRV
+1061 KLNKV

-1073 TVDSST
+1073 TVENGK
-1079 TIQDGAAPNVAN
+1079 TIQDGATPSVVN
-1091 STNLVRQK
+1091 STNLVKQK
-1099 YILGVNNGK
+1099 YILGVNNGR

-1114 TITLNSTSLA
+1114 TITLNSTTPD
-1124 SNELKVLVAMGK
+1124 EIKVLVAMGK
-1136 KAGGTKASEAINN
+1136 NTAGTIASKAIND
-1149 GTITSKITKGIAI
+1149 GTITSKINKGIAI
-1162 YASDGAKGTNNL
+1162 YASDGAEGTNNL
-1174 NKSITMDGNSAF
+1174 NKSITMDGDSAF

-1191 NANTTNEGD
+1191 NANTTNEGN

-1207 ATGMYSTEDV
+1207 ATGMYSTEPSTV
-1217 ATPPITPTTIAINKG
+1217 TNPAKIAINRG
-1232 TITTTGAKNIGMVAK
+1232 TITTTGDKNIGMVAK
-1247 NSNITNDT
+1247 NSNITNDTT

-1267 VGMYSQGPKGTI
+1267 VGMYSEGTKGTI

-1310 GDSGVGVYSSTGEI
+1310 GDSGVGVYSSTGKI
-1324 TVNSGAKVQ
+1324 TVNQGAKVQ

-1352 VENKGSAGSV
+1352 VENVRGTSAPTV
-1362 NVDVYN
+1362 TLDAKN
-1368 LIEGPLGKKS
+1368 LVQGGLGKKS
-1378 YGYYFKNVHSLT
+1378 YGYYFKGVNNLD
-1390 YTNTNGSSPITL
+1390 YKNTNGSSPITL
-1402 DDGAIFIYSDATG
+1402 DDGAIFIYSDATVG
-1415 GSGIENKQDL
+1415 NGIENKQDL

-1436 QEGGTIN
+1436 QKGGTIT
-1443 NDGKLLFNTGTKNTA
+1443 NDGKLLFNTGTKNTG
-1458 IYTKTGTATNR
+1458 IYTTSGLATNN
-1469 LAGTIEVGATNFGMV
+1469 AVGTIEVGATNFGMV
-1484 TKTGNL
+1484 TKTGKL
-1490 INDGTIKI
+1490 VNDGTIKI

-1679 GGIGQNYGNIK
+1679 GGIGRNYGNIK

-1795 IYVANGSYIKNYGTI
+1795 IYVANGSYVKNYGTI

-1823 TDSSSYP
+1823 TDSSSHP

-1923 SNFLNF
+1923 SNFLNY

-2031 YLVKVPYTMFANKND
+2031 YLVKIPYTMFANKND

-2081 GKGHILAQAFDEMKG
+2081 GEGHILAQAFDEMKG
-2096 HQYSNIQQRMFET
+2096 HQYSNIQQRTKET
-2109 GSVLSK
+2109 GDILSQ
-2115 EFDYLQDEWR
+2115 EFNYLQDEWR
-2125 NPSKNS
+2125 NPTKDN
-2131 NKIKV
+2131 NKIKM
-2136 FGQRGEFKTDTA
+2136 FGHRGEYNTDTA
-2148 GVVDYTNNAYGVAYV
+2148 GVVDYTDNAYGVAYV
-2163 HENEKIKL
+2163 HENETVKL
-2171 GNKSG
+2171 GRKSG
-2176 WYAGSVYNKFKFKD
+2176 WYAGAVTNRFEFKD
-2190 IGKSQEE
+2190 LGKSKET
-2197 QTMIKAGVF
+2197 QTMIKAGLF
-2206 KTMSPKKDYNG
+2206 KTVSPYNDHNG
-2217 SLTWKIAGEAFA
+2217 SLTWTIAGEAFA
-2229 GRGDM
+2229 GINNM
-2234 KRRYWIVDE
+2234 TRRYWIVDDT
-2243 VFEAK
+2243 FEAK
-2248 GKYTTYG
+2248 SDYTTYG
-2255 IALKNEIGKEF
+2255 VALKNEIGKDF
-2266 RTSENTSI
+2266 RTSERTSI

-2285 KYSDFRETGPMALK
+2285 RYSNIKEDGPMALE
-2299 VKGNDYFSAKP
+2299 VKGNDYFSVQP
-2310 EAGISFNYK
+2310 ELGVAFNYS
-2319 QDLGVRSKLTAS
+2319 QPVGVKSHFKAS
-2331 LTAAYENELG
+2331 LTAAYTNELG
-2341 ELYDVQNKAKLKG
+2341 EVNDVRNKARLKG
-2354 TKAPYYKLRGDKEN
+2354 TTADYYELRGDKED
-2368 HRGNGKFDLN
+2368 RKGNGKFDLN
-2378 FGWDNTRFGVTVN
+2378 IGFDNTRFGVTVN
-2391 AGYDTTGENFR
+2391 AGYDTKGENIR

>member
-1 MTNSLRKLAKDLK
+1 M
-14 AFAKRCKDFKY
+14 
-25 TEKALFVFL
+25 
-34 LCGIAGFADVATT
+34 
-47 TDQAIQ
+47 
-53 NKRQE
+53 
-58 ISTSIGDMR
+58 
-67 QEFRKVKAENN
+67 
-78 KLVKNYN
+78 
-85 LELIQL
+85 
-91 MEQGDHVVKS
+91 
-101 PWSSWQYGMN
+101 
-111 YFYNDWTGTYKGR
+111 
-124 GDKTPNVKY
+124 
-133 KRNSEDKFGT
+133 
-143 YTGGKYG
+143 
-150 STTLNKK
+150 
-157 VIEPISAVPVDAAVK
+157 
-172 PKIPT
+172 
-177 IKTVGSAE
+177 
-185 APTIVTPTLNIQV
+185 
-198 SAVNPSSTMVPSITK
+198 
-213 PKVSVPPVEM
+213 
-223 KSVKGFTLVFPN
+223 
-235 SLDNGTSGRKIY
+235 
-247 TDRSSNVT
+247 
-255 VSGTDPYVHDAT
+255 
-267 SSIHYI
+267 
-273 SYYQFAGN
+273 
-281 TVYTSAPA
+281 
-289 TITMEGNATANNL
+289 
-302 VTGSNNYYGGGS
+302 
-314 RFAYV
+314 
-319 DDVRRAHTTGTH
+319 
-331 QYGSPSVAST
+331 
-341 QFTLKNNAI
+341 
-350 INLTGPAIA
+350 
-359 GIVNEETSW
+359 
-368 TDGFTTTTVKNT
+368 
-380 GSISDEKEELTPNTK
+380 
-395 YTGKLRKDIASAENH
+395 
-410 DTDVRVNQQGKTGY
+410 
-424 KVGIAQTTEESINY
+424 
-438 TSQTYYELFNGS
+438 
-450 AAASSIFDNF
+450 
-460 NTDFVNKVVA
+460 
-470 NPNIHY
+470 
-476 DITTLDKKTTL
+476 
-487 TNGTTLEKSLG
+487 
-498 QNGVIHFSG
+498 
-507 DYSTGIQVASVN
+507 
-519 RPSNSIFNGMDGE
+519 
-532 GPRSGT
+532 
-538 YSNADSRSL
+538 
-547 VRTDNKADGY
+547 
-557 IQLDGAYSYG
+557 QLDGAYSYG
-567 MKLAGQALHVT
+567 MKLAGVALYVQ
-578 SGDNSA
+578 DNDWDVK
-584 KTDASYVTNNGL
+584 KTQTTVGTIDSYMANNGL
-596 ILISGSHDTGITS
+596 ILISGSYDTAKS
-609 GYKNDGSMFFTGS
+609 
-622 NPRGS
+622 GS
-627 SAGIAKLKEAKWS
+627 SAGMVKLKEAKWDS
-640 SENTIFNNG
+640 LKTIFNNG
-649 KIYVGGYNNSGILL
+649 KIYVAGNNNSGILL
-663 ESIFNDKVT
+663 ESIYKDTVT
-672 NTNTGDITI
+672 NNGTITV
-681 DQAYNLFNNPNSSI
+681 DKAYNLFNNPDN
-695 TYSNAVARNNA
+695 TVNYYNAVATSNA
-706 GIRVQSY
+706 GIRIQSFATT
-713 ESESNNDKALGN
+713 DAATGN
-725 PEGIN
+725 LVGVN
-730 KGIINIKNGTDNV
+730 KGIINLNNGSGNV
-743 GIYVLDEEGT
+743 GIYALDEENTHDIVGNKNYKILGENASGATINVGGT
-753 IHDANGKELIGNN
+753 NV
-766 TGKIY
+766 
-771 ITGGD
+771 
-776 NIGMMA
+776 GMMA
-782 QDKSGTNN
+782 EDKSGTVTN
-790 FKTIIKNSNLISV
+790 FKTVIKNSGNINVSGSGSV
-803 AGNGSI
+803 
-809 GMYTADKDSYAEQ
+809 GMFTANKDSFAEQ
-822 NDGSIKA
+822 NGGTITA
-829 YKNNIGV
+829 YSG
-836 VNLGHFDFKKG
+836 NLGVINKGVFNFNGG
-847 TISADGINSVG
+847 TITANGASAVG
-858 VYSKTATSNTT
+858 VYSANGTNSTTTIGNGTS
-869 LGSGTLGDTTLTVTN
+869 GSTKLKVKN

-893 SSTQKLSGLTA
+893 GSTQTLKEMDA
-904 NVSGSSTAGSIL
+904 EVEGSDEAGSIL
-916 FYNLPL
+916 FYNLPSQ
-922 TIGGTAGKFDVS
+922 TGVNKGKFDVS
-934 NNPGKATIG
+934 TNPGKAKIG
-943 DHSFTFYTTNN
+943 NHSFAFYTTNN
-954 IFASGSSAF
+954 IFTSTTAF
-963 ATFLNDWKGA
+963 AQFLNDWENTGS
-973 TTGTGLDLTM
+973 GTGLALTM
-983 NTGSSLLLTDVSDAT
+983 DTGSSLLLTDVSNSGT
-998 TGANIIQFSNIVP
+998 NNTIQFSDIVP
-1011 PITGSTLNNAISQ
+1011 PITGSTLKNAAPTGDQ
-1024 TVATINSNSVP
+1024 TVATISGVP

-1055 LSDIDN
+1055 LSNIDN

-1066 SIYDSDI
+1066 SIYDSKI

-1079 TIQDGAAPNVAN
+1079 TIQDGATPNVAA

-1099 YILGVNNGK
+1099 YILGVNNGR

-1114 TITLNSTSLA
+1114 TITLNSTSPD
-1124 SNELKVLVAMGK
+1124 EIKVLVAMGK

-1162 YASDGAKGTNNL
+1162 YASDGAKGTNNSG
-1174 NKSITMDGNSAF
+1174 KSITMDGDSAF

-1191 NANTTNEGD
+1191 NANTTNEGN

-1217 ATPPITPTTIAINKG
+1217 ATPPITPTTIAINRG
-1232 TITTTGAKNIGMVAK
+1232 TITTTGDKNIGMVAK
-1247 NSNITNDT
+1247 NSNITNDTT

-1267 VGMYSQGPKGTI
+1267 VGMYSEGTKGTI

-1287 IDKTIGIYGNTETK
+1287 IDKTIGIYGNTKTE

-1324 TVNSGAKVQ
+1324 TVNSGAKIK
-1333 LIKGGVTGTAPAD
+1333 LLKGGTGTTPAD

-1362 NVDVYN
+1362 NINVHN

-1378 YGYYFKNVHSLT
+1378 YGYYFKGVHNLD

-1415 GSGIENKQDL
+1415 GNGIENKQDL

-1458 IYTKTGTATNR
+1458 IYTKAGTAINR
-1469 LAGTIEVGATNFGMV
+1469 SAGTIEVGATNFGMV

-1512 TNAVTNNNLIT
+1512 ANAVTNKNLIT

-1773 GATGINWGT
+1773 GATGENWGT

-1795 IYVANGSYIKNYGTI
+1795 IYVANGSYVKNYGTI

-1923 SNFLNF
+1923 SNFLNY

-2031 YLVKVPYTMFANKND
+2031 YLVKIPYTMFANKND

-2081 GKGHILAQAFDEMKG
+2081 GEGHILAQAFDEMKG
-2096 HQYSNIQQRMFET
+2096 HQYSNIQQRTKET
-2109 GSVLSK
+2109 GDILSQ
-2115 EFDYLQDEWR
+2115 EFNYLQDEWR
-2125 NPSKNS
+2125 NPTKDN
-2131 NKIKV
+2131 NKIKM
-2136 FGQRGEFKTDTA
+2136 FGHRGEYNTDTA
-2148 GVVDYTNNAYGVAYV
+2148 GVVDYTDNAYGVAYV
-2163 HENEKIKL
+2163 HENETVKL
-2171 GNKSG
+2171 GRKSG
-2176 WYAGSVYNKFKFKD
+2176 WYAGAVTNRFEFKD
-2190 IGKSQEE
+2190 LGKSKET
-2197 QTMIKAGVF
+2197 QTMVKAGLF
-2206 KTMSPKKDYNG
+2206 KTVSPYNDHNG
-2217 SLTWKIAGEAFA
+2217 SLTWTIAGEAFA
-2229 GRGDM
+2229 GVNNM
-2234 KRRYWIVDE
+2234 TRRYWIVDDT
-2243 VFEAK
+2243 FEAK
-2248 GKYTTYG
+2248 SDYTTYG
-2255 IALKNEIGKEF
+2255 VALKNEIGKDF
-2266 RTSENTSI
+2266 RTSERTSI

-2285 KYSDFRETGPMALK
+2285 RYSNIKEDGPMALE
-2299 VKGNDYFSAKP
+2299 VKGNDYFSVQP
-2310 EAGISFNYK
+2310 ELGVAFNYS
-2319 QDLGVRSKLTAS
+2319 QPVGVKSHFKAS
-2331 LTAAYENELG
+2331 LTAAYTNELG
-2341 ELYDVQNKAKLKG
+2341 EVNDVRNKARLKG
-2354 TKAPYYKLRGDKEN
+2354 TTADYYELRGDKED
-2368 HRGNGKFDLN
+2368 RKGNGKFDLN
-2378 FGWDNTRFGVTVN
+2378 IGFDNTRFGVTVN
-2391 AGYDTTGENFR
+2391 AGYDTKGENIR